1 MAEALLEVRHLCK
14 YFPLRGGLFNQHAGE
29 VKAVDDV
36 SLSIP
41 VGTSYGLVGESGSGK
56 TTLGKVVLR
65 LSEPTSGQI
74 LFEGDDLGQLTGQ
87 RLQEQRARMQMVFQN
102 PYSSL
107 DARKTVKSIV
117 AEPLVIYKRAK
128 GKELDDRV
136 NTLIETVGLRRE
148 HLYRFPHE
156 FSGGQRQRIGI
167 ARALALEPKLL
178 ILDEPTSA
186 LDVSVQSQILN
197 LLLELQQRLGLTYL
211 FISHDLGVI
220 RYVCDRVGVMY
231 LGRIVE
237 ESTTDALFADPKHPY
252 TQGLLSAIPDPDPER
267 RFAPVEIKGELRSLP
282 PGYTGCRFAPR
293 CPFVMEKCREMD
305 PAFIETAGHWVACHL
320 YSTSER
326 TRGRRGTEAN
336 APD

>member
-1 MAEALLEVRHLCK
+1 MSDALLNVQNLRK
-14 YFPLRGGLFNQHAGE
+14 YFPLRGGPLNRQVGE
-29 VKAVDDV
+29 IKAVDDV
-36 SLSIP
+36 SMSIP

-56 TTLGKVVLR
+56 TTFGKVVLR
-65 LSEPTSGQI
+65 LIEPTSGQI
-74 LFEGDDLGQLTGQ
+74 VFDGQDIVHLTGQ
-87 RLQEQRARMQMVFQN
+87 ELQEQRVQMQMVFQN

-107 DARKTVKSIV
+107 DSRKTVKSIV
-117 AEPLVIYKRAK
+117 GEPLVIYKRAR

-136 NTLIETVGLRRE
+136 RSLIETVGLRSE

-237 ESTTDALFADPKHPY
+237 ESPTRELFEHPEHPY

-267 RFAPVEIKGELRSLP
+267 RFEPVEIKGELRALP
-282 PGYTGCRFAPR
+282 PGYAGCRFAPR
-293 CPFVMEKCREMD
+293 CPFVMEKCREID
-305 PAFIETAGHWVACHL
+305 PAFKEAAGHGIACHL
-320 YSTSER
+320 F
-326 TRGRRGTEAN
+326 
-336 APD
+336 

>member
-1 MAEALLEVRHLCK
+1 MAEALLDVQHLRK
-14 YFPLRGGLFNQHAGE
+14 YFPLKGGLFNQQVGE
-29 VKAVDDV
+29 IKAVDDV
-36 SLSIP
+36 SMSIP

-56 TTLGKVVLR
+56 TTFGKVVLR

-74 LFEGDDLGQLTGQ
+74 LFDGKDLVQLSGQE
-87 RLQEQRARMQMVFQN
+87 LQEQRVRMQMVFQN

-107 DARKTVKSIV
+107 DSRKTVKSIV
-117 AEPLVIYKRAK
+117 GEPLVIYKRAS
-128 GKELDDRV
+128 GKDLDERIRS
-136 NTLIETVGLRRE
+136 LIETVGLRTE

-237 ESTTDALFADPKHPY
+237 EATTDDLFAHPEHPY

-267 RFAPVEIKGELRSLP
+267 RFQPVEIEGELRPLP
-282 PGYTGCRFAPR
+282 PGYIGCRFAPR
-293 CPFVMEKCREMD
+293 CPFVMDKCRDID
-305 PAFIETAGHWVACHL
+305 PPVTEVAGHRVACHL
-320 YSTSER
+320 Y
-326 TRGRRGTEAN
+326 
-336 APD
+336 

>member
-1 MAEALLEVRHLCK
+1 MADALLEVQHLRK
-14 YFPLRGGLFNQHAGE
+14 YFPLRGGLFNQQIGE
-29 VKAVDDV
+29 IKAVDDV
-36 SLSIP
+36 SMLIP

-56 TTLGKVVLR
+56 TTFGKVVLR

-74 LFEGDDLGQLTGQ
+74 LFDGKDLVQLSGQE
-87 RLQEQRARMQMVFQN
+87 LQEQRVRMQMVFQN

-117 AEPLVIYKRAK
+117 GEPLVIYKRAN

-136 NTLIETVGLRRE
+136 RSLVETVGLRTE

-197 LLLELQQRLGLTYL
+197 LLLELQQRLSLTYL

-237 ESTTDALFADPKHPY
+237 EATTEDLFARPEHPY

-267 RFAPVEIKGELRSLP
+267 RFQPVEIKGELRPLP

-293 CPFVMEKCREMD
+293 CPFVMEKCREID
-305 PAFIETAGHWVACHL
+305 PAFKEVAGHRVACHL
-320 YSTSER
+320 Y
-326 TRGRRGTEAN
+326 
-336 APD
+336 

>member
-1 MAEALLEVRHLCK
+1 MVEANSKGQPQAQPLLEVRDLRK
-14 YFPLRGGLFNQHAGE
+14 YFPMRGGLFNQRVGE

-36 SLSIP
+36 SMSIP
-41 VGTSYGLVGESGSGK
+41 AGTSYGLVGESGSGK
-56 TTLGKVVLR
+56 TTFGKVVLR
-65 LSEPTSGQI
+65 LIEPTSGQI
-74 LFEGDDLGQLTGQ
+74 LFDGKDLVQLTGDA
-87 RLQEQRARMQMVFQN
+87 LQEQRARMQMVFQN

-107 DARKTVKSIV
+107 DPRKTVKSIV
-117 AEPLVIYKRAK
+117 GEPLVIYGRAH
-128 GKELDDRV
+128 GKELDDRILS
-136 NTLIETVGLRRE
+136 LIETVGLRRE

-167 ARALALEPKLL
+167 ARALALEPTLL

-237 ESTTDALFADPKHPY
+237 ESSTAEIFDHPEHPY
-252 TQGLLSAIPDPDPER
+252 TQGLLSAIPEPDPDR
-267 RFAPVEIKGELRSLP
+267 RFQPIAIEGELRALP
-282 PGYTGCRFAPR
+282 VGYTGCRYAPR
-293 CPFVMEKCREMD
+293 CPFVMDKCREVD
-305 PAFIETAGHWVACHL
+305 PAFKETGKGHLVACHL
-320 YSTSER
+320 Y
-326 TRGRRGTEAN
+326 
-336 APD
+336 

>member
-1 MAEALLEVRHLCK
+1 MAEALLEVQHLRK
-14 YFPLRGGLFNQHAGE
+14 YFPLRGGLFNQQVGE
-29 VKAVDDV
+29 IKAVDDV
-36 SLSIP
+36 SMSIP

-56 TTLGKVVLR
+56 TTFGKVVLR

-74 LFEGDDLGQLTGQ
+74 LFDGKDLVLLSGQE
-87 RLQEQRARMQMVFQN
+87 LQEQRVRMQMVFQN

-107 DARKTVKSIV
+107 DSRKTVKSIV
-117 AEPLVIYKRAK
+117 GEPLIIYKRAS
-128 GKELDDRV
+128 GKELDERIRS
-136 NTLIETVGLRRE
+136 LIETVGLRTE

-237 ESTTDALFADPKHPY
+237 EASTEDLFARPEHPY

-267 RFAPVEIKGELRSLP
+267 RFQPVEIEGELRPLP
-282 PGYTGCRFAPR
+282 PGYTGCQFAPR
-293 CPFVMEKCREMD
+293 CPFVMDKCREID
-305 PAFIETAGHWVACHL
+305 PPITDIAGHQVACHL
-320 YSTSER
+320 Y
-326 TRGRRGTEAN
+326 
-336 APD
+336 

>member
-1 MAEALLEVRHLCK
+1 MAEALLEIRHVCK
-14 YFPLRGGLFNQHAGE
+14 YFPIRGGLLKQNVGA
-29 VKAVDDV
+29 VRAVDDV
-36 SLSIP
+36 SLAIP
-41 VGTSYGLVGESGSGK
+41 AGTSYGLVGESGSGK

-65 LSEPTSGQI
+65 LSEPTSGEI
-74 LFEGDDLGQLTGQ
+74 LFDGQDLAALDG
-87 RLQEQRARMQMVFQN
+87 RALQEQRARMQMIFQN

-107 DARKTVKSIV
+107 DPRKTVKSIV
-117 AEPLVIYKRAK
+117 AEPLVIYGRAR

-136 NTLIETVGLRRE
+136 RSLIATVGLRSE

-197 LLLELQQRLGLTYL
+197 LLLDLQQRLGLTYL

-220 RYVCDRVGVMY
+220 RYICDHVGVMY

-237 ESTTDALFADPKHPY
+237 QAPVEDIFSRPQHPY
-252 TQGLLSAIPDPDPER
+252 TQALLSAIPEPDPER
-267 RFAPVEIKGELRSLP
+267 AFQPGEIKGEIRALP
-282 PGYTGCRFAPR
+282 SDYAGCRFAPR
-293 CPFVMEKCREMD
+293 CPFVMDRCREVD
-305 PAFIETAGHWVACHL
+305 PPLKETAPEHTVACHL
-320 YSTSER
+320 F
-326 TRGRRGTEAN
+326 
-336 APD
+336 

>member
-1 MAEALLEVRHLCK
+1 MSDALLNVQNLRK
-14 YFPLRGGLFNQHAGE
+14 YFPLRGGPLNRQVGE
-29 VKAVDDV
+29 IKAVDDV
-36 SLSIP
+36 SMSIP
-41 VGTSYGLVGESGSGK
+41 IGTSYGLVGESGSGK
-56 TTLGKVVLR
+56 TTFGKVVLR
-65 LSEPTSGQI
+65 LIEPTSGQI
-74 LFEGDDLGQLTGQ
+74 VFDGQDIVHLTGQ
-87 RLQEQRARMQMVFQN
+87 ELQEQRVQMQMVFQN

-107 DARKTVKSIV
+107 DSRKTVKSIV
-117 AEPLVIYKRAK
+117 GEPLVIYKRAR

-136 NTLIETVGLRRE
+136 RSLIETVGLRSE

-237 ESTTDALFADPKHPY
+237 ESPTRELFEHPEHPY

-267 RFAPVEIKGELRSLP
+267 RFEPVEINGELRALP
-282 PGYTGCRFAPR
+282 PGYAGCRFAPR
-293 CPFVMEKCREMD
+293 CPFVMEKCREID
-305 PAFIETAGHWVACHL
+305 PAFKEAAGHGIACHL
-320 YSTSER
+320 F
-326 TRGRRGTEAN
+326 
-336 APD
+336 